1 MGKRWLFRHSIG
13 NLIFSM
19 HNLKRNGIEKNLMNQ
34 LTAFERN
41 SELGTSQPFLSKGQ
55 YIYKLLKDKIVNGYL
70 ERNKI
75 YTVVEIAESLGVSRT
90 PVGEAVKILGSQKYI
105 IQYPGVGFKVKE
117 LNLEDIHENL
127 KISGALEKVVLEKI
141 VNEGIVTIGKLEESV
156 GKSWDAI
163 KNQSPELYTQSSA
176 DFHKSFYSLAALPR
190 VSEIL
195 HENVFVH
202 EVWYRESARRYPE
215 LIKGLIADHEN
226 IIGII
231 QSRNYGQI
239 NEVINT
245 HIKNCEE
252 ILLRVLQD

>member
-1 MGKRWLFRHSIG
+1 
-13 NLIFSM
+13 
-19 HNLKRNGIEKNLMNQ
+19 MNQ
-34 LTAFERN
+34 FIAFEN
-41 SELGTSQPFLSKGQ
+41 HSEIGSNRHFLSKGQ
-55 YIYKLLKDKIVNGYL
+55 HIYHLLKDKIVNGYL

-75 YTVVEIAESLGVSRT
+75 YTVVEIAEKLGVSRT
-90 PVGEAVKILGSQKYI
+90 PVGEAVKILGSQNYI

-117 LNLEDIHENL
+117 LNIEDIHENL

-156 GKSWDAI
+156 AKSWDAI
-163 KNQSPELYTQSSA
+163 KNQASELYTQSSA

-195 HENVFVH
+195 YENVFVH
-202 EVWYRESARRYPE
+202 EVWYRESARLYPE
-215 LIKGLIADHEN
+215 LIKSLIADHEN
-226 IIGII
+226 IIKVI
-231 QSRNYGQI
+231 QSRDGGQI

-252 ILLRVLQD
+252 ILLKVIQE